1 MKVTK
6 LTKDQATE
14 LLKLTIQYSQL
25 NERDQKQILNAIPMY
40 REVLTKGKVDYINGE
55 YILTIKD

>member
-14 LLKLTIQYSQL
+14 LLKLTLQYSQL
-25 NERDQKQILNAIPMY
+25 NECDQNRILDTIPMY

-55 YILTIKD
+55 FILTITD